1 MSISHYNKYFFIRT
15 LTRFSYQKHP
25 LNPYTRTHLRILRR
39 HLKMALN
46 PHTHDILTP
55 THSASHC
62 HMMQNQTNI
71 YLGVC
76 AFFLIFFTFKLSQV
90 THTHT
95 HTYDI
100 KNSKK
105 KLRPNQILTT
115 KTSTSKKTKKS
126 I

>member
-76 AFFLIFFTFKLSQV
+76 AFFSIFSPLISLKS
-90 THTHT
+90 HT

-105 KLRPNQILTT
+105 TT
-115 KTSTSKKTKKS
+115 AKPDFDDKNFNIEKNKKS